1 VKKLLFVIVL
11 FIFPIIGFAQEIFI
25 SKDSLNLYQDSIS
38 LDIIDSLYIKNIGSA
53 DLIIDSI
60 KVNHGYGYRVNIK
73 LPDST
78 LDFILINFEP
88 TEKITVNPQDSIQ
101 VFFSNPDLCPICKTN
116 RLEEFFTDSVTFHS
130 NSINNPKYIV
140 LIQGDGYTDVNESK
154 KNPEEFRLF
163 QNYPNPF
170 NPTTT
175 IKYSVP
181 SPFVMLNSFQHLD
194 KETPKQVRGDK
205 VDIRLIIYDV
215 LGKEIATLV
224 NERQKSGTYQVTFDA
239 SNISSG
245 VYYYQLKVG
254 SFIETKKMILLR

>member
-1 VKKLLFVIVL
+1 MKKLLFVIVL

-25 SKDSLNLYQDSIS
+25 SKDSLNLLQDSIS
-38 LDIIDSLYIKNIGSA
+38 YDIIDSLYIKNIGSA

-175 IKYSVP
+175 IKYQIPNNKYQKSN
-181 SPFVMLNSFQHLD
+181 FILHNS
-194 KETPKQVRGDK
+194 
-205 VDIRLIIYDV
+205 DIVSLKIYDI
-215 LGKEIATLV
+215 LGEEVATLV
-224 NERQKSGTYQVTFDA
+224 NKQQKPGTYQVTFDT